1 MHKISIRP
9 QWTISHDGRDPLG
22 PRLIDLLAC
31 VAETGSIAA
40 ACQRA
45 KLSYRHAWDIV
56 RHGEAWFGAPLLRME
71 RGRGSR
77 LTPLGDKLVWADRR
91 IAARLAPALDT
102 LASELEVEL
111 QRVIAPPQRLL
122 RIHASHGYAI
132 EKLMAMLREAGV
144 DVERVYTSSQEA
156 AASLH
161 DSASDLACFHVPQGT
176 LETRGWDFYEH
187 WLVPNEHVVID
198 ITDRTQG
205 LMLAPGNPSNVKG
218 LGDLA
223 RPGLRFINRQRGSG
237 TRFLLDA
244 LLAEAGVDP
253 DAIVGYEHGEFTHAA
268 VAAFVGSGMAD
279 VGFGLERPARHFKL
293 DFLPLATERYFA
305 ICRRDALERPE
316 IAQALAILRSE
327 PFRAEVDALPGYS
340 ASRCG
345 QVTLLADVLAA
356 AGVTSVTASCG
367 PAANA
372 GTPGR
377 SP

>member
-9 QWTISHDGRDPLG
+9 QWTITHDSGEALG
-22 PRLIDLLAC
+22 PRLIDLLVR

-40 ACQRA
+40 ACQGA
-45 KLSYRHAWDIV
+45 GLSYRHAWETI
-56 RHGEAWFGAPLLRME
+56 RHGETWFGAPLLQME

-122 RIHASHGYAI
+122 RIHASHGFAI
-132 EKLMAMLREAGV
+132 EKLMAMLGAAGV
-144 DVERVYTSSQEA
+144 DVERVYTSSQDA

-161 DSASDLACFHVPQGT
+161 DGACDLACFHVPHGP
-176 LETRGWDFYEH
+176 LEAAGWEAYAR
-187 WLVPNEHVVID
+187 WLDPLELAVID

-205 LMLAPGNPSNVKG
+205 LMVAAGNPLAVTG
-218 LGDLA
+218 LADLV

-237 TRFLLDA
+237 TRLLLDG
-244 LLAEAGVDP
+244 LLAAQRI
-253 DAIVGYEHGEFTHAA
+253 DARDIVGYEHGEFTHAA
-268 VAAFVGSGMAD
+268 VAAFIGSGMAD

-305 ICRRDALERPE
+305 ICRRDALDRPE
-316 IAQALAILRSE
+316 IAQALEILRGDA
-327 PFRAEVDALPGYS
+327 FRAEVDALPGYRAHS
-340 ASRCG
+340 SG
-345 QVTLLADVLAA
+345 EVHVLADVLADVLA
-356 AGVTSVTASCG
+356 RVGS
-367 PAANA
+367 
-372 GTPGR
+372 
-377 SP
+377 